1 MRVTLTP
8 EQATKDAMNRA
19 MNRAMASP
27 EVMALARA
35 LQRAAFADRP
45 DRAASMTGEFRV
57 APVYL
62 SQAMAIATNRG
73 VLMEVCVT
81 LNTVVG

>member
-1 MRVTLTP
+1 MRVTLQLTP
-8 EQATKDAMNRA
+8 EQATKDA

-35 LQRAAFADRP
+35 LQRAAFADQP

-81 LNTVVG
+81 LNTVVS